1 MLEGKKAPVF
11 SLPTINGE
19 MVSLD
24 DYLGKKI
31 VLYFYSKDNT
41 PGWTTEA
48 GEFNDLFKGFSA
60 TNTVV
65 LGVSKDSLKSHEKFS
80 KKLDLN
86 FKLLS
91 DEDKEVHKMYDTW
104 KLKKMFGKEYYGAE
118 RSTFVIDESG
128 QVVKVFRNVKAK
140 GHAKIVLE
148 FIENYQS

>member
-1 MLEGKKAPVF
+1 
-11 SLPTINGE
+11 
-19 MVSLD
+19 
-24 DYLGKKI
+24 
-31 VLYFYSKDNT
+31 
-41 PGWTTEA
+41 
-48 GEFNDLFKGFSA
+48 
-60 TNTVV
+60 
-65 LGVSKDSLKSHEKFS
+65 
-80 KKLDLN
+80 
-86 FKLLS
+86 LS